1 MARAAAVP
9 IAPGVWRIPLL
20 GDFVNGF
27 ILRDA
32 DGQVTLVDMG
42 IKQSGPKVMAALA
55 SIGSGPSDVTRLL
68 LTHAHPDHAGGAAHV
83 AEQTGRDFGIHE
95 DDAPYAE
102 AGHTAERDQSFL
114 VARIMTKL
122 MGSNAFPPVVV
133 GERLTDG
140 QVLDVAGGLEVVH
153 TPGHSPGHAAYL
165 HRSSGVLI
173 TGDSIFNV
181 RGLRWPIKSFCTN
194 FALTQKTAH
203 RLAELDYTTAAFTH
217 GPHLGDNPR
226 EQIRRFLATHPLVD

>member
-1 MARAAAVP
+1 MAKAAAVP

-42 IKQSGPKVMAALA
+42 VKQSGPKVLAALA

-83 AEQTGRDFGIHE
+83 AKETGRDFGIHE

-102 AGHTAERDQSFL
+102 SGTSAQRDQSFL
-114 VARIMTKL
+114 MARIMTRL

-133 GERLTDG
+133 GVRLTDG

-153 TPGHSPGHAAYL
+153 TPA
-165 HRSSGVLI
+165 
-173 TGDSIFNV
+173 
-181 RGLRWPIKSFCTN
+181 
-194 FALTQKTAH
+194 
-203 RLAELDYTTAAFTH
+203 
-217 GPHLGDNPR
+217 
-226 EQIRRFLATHPLVD
+226 

>member
-1 MARAAAVP
+1 V
-9 IAPGVWRIPLL
+9 L
-20 GDFVNGF
+20 
-27 ILRDA
+27 
-32 DGQVTLVDMG
+32 
-42 IKQSGPKVMAALA
+42 AALA

-83 AEQTGRDFGIHE
+83 ARATGLDVGIHE
-95 DDAPYAE
+95 DDARYAE
-102 AGHTAERDQSFL
+102 AGRTGTRDQSFL
-114 VARIMTKL
+114 LARIMTRL
-122 MGSNAFPPVVV
+122 FGSNGFPAVTV

-181 RGLRWPIKSFCTN
+181 RRVRWPIKSFCTD
-194 FALTQKTAH
+194 FRMTQRTAY
-203 RLAELDYTTAAFTH
+203 RLGELDYTTAAFTH
-217 GPHLGDNPR
+217 GPEIVGTAR
-226 EQIRRFLATHPLVD
+226 EEIRRFLAHEDMS